1 MSRFYDED
9 YNPLFK
15 DEDGLESIMNS
26 VERSV
31 QAGKNEASIFGA
43 KNISGLVRKGR
54 DAQNQNMDSIIRN
67 SFHRREIMMAQ
78 KIIDENTLC
87 LAGVEPCYSC
97 QKELDNE

>member
-9 YNPLFK
+9 
-15 DEDGLESIMNS
+15 GLESIINS

-43 KNISGLVRKGR
+43 KNISGLVRKDR
-54 DAQNQNMDSIIRN
+54 DAQDQNMDSIIRN

>member
-1 MSRFYDED
+1 MSRFY
-9 YNPLFK
+9 N
-15 DEDGLESIMNS
+15 EDGLESIMNN

-31 QAGKNEASIFGA
+31 QAGKDEASVFGA
-43 KNISGLVRKGR
+43 KNISNLVRKDR
-54 DAQNQNMDSIIRN
+54 DDQDAKMDTIVRN

-87 LAGVEPCYSC
+87 LAGVEPCDYC